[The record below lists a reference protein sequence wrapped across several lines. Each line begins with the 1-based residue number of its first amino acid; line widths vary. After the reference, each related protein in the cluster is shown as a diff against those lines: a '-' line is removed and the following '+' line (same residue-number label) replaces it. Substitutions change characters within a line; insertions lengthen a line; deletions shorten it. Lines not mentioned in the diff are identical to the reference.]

1 MPRCSTC
8 SLDLT
13 SIKALITHISVNH
26 SDELNKYDCDE
37 RGCNS
42 RFDILNSYHKH
53 LRVAHKFPSQP
64 PSTNNLHHS
73 TLTRNET
80 ILSNRIEN
88 ESETGTNNISCNET
102 CENSESCDI
111 NTVNFKCELDKAAE
125 RFVAKLYA
133 NPRLP
138 RNIVQTIVEDT
149 HIFIGDKFLGLL
161 ESSVDTTHSKLNC
174 PSDNHNKIKKPVS
187 YVIDRTFV
195 VTKNKDGTI
204 GKYVDISGQYIPLT
218 LSFKTF
224 FETNNTLD
232 IVLNYM
238 SSLESDT
245 TVIENFIQGKLWAE
259 KRSKYSYNDIV
270 IPYFLAGDDVEVN
283 NPLSS
288 HSSKV
293 MPIYASFPC
302 LPPECRSQLTNI
314 LLVLIYDS
322 WIRDSNKKNR
332 TYDIYR
338 PLIQGIKYLEKNG
351 IEINTSTGKKKIY
364 FVLGLIQRDKLGL
377 HGLLGF
383 TESFAA
389 THYCR
394 FCKMKKNDCK
404 NALIIPCELKR
415 NNVNYEQDCLANNI
429 SITGIKEKCVFN
441 GIESFHCTKNYSVD
455 EMHDVREGIAHDDL
469 IAILRKLTFEKSDC
483 YSFPLS
489 ELNDRLTMYDYGPI
503 DCSNKPP
510 LIREEDIK
518 NESKLKMTASEL
530 TTFVKLF
537 GILIKDLVDKSN
549 PCWDLYVLLPEIFD
563 FTLAKKVTKE
573 QILELNLFDYCN
585 LPNVLRDRNISV
597 TKWVEFKNIKYTPKM
612 LVLVRYENLMPV
624 FAEIDAIVTV
634 NDNVNNVYLLCNYLI
649 VLGYH
654 EHVVGYEVMRSN
666 SVVWINIEDLRNIFS
681 LFVHTSLDDELYVIL
696 NYTKY

>member
-1 MPRCSTC
+1 
-8 SLDLT
+8 
-13 SIKALITHISVNH
+13 
-26 SDELNKYDCDE
+26 
-37 RGCNS
+37 
-42 RFDILNSYHKH
+42 
-53 LRVAHKFPSQP
+53 
-64 PSTNNLHHS
+64 
-73 TLTRNET
+73 
-80 ILSNRIEN
+80 
-88 ESETGTNNISCNET
+88 
-102 CENSESCDI
+102 
-111 NTVNFKCELDKAAE
+111 
-125 RFVAKLYA
+125 
-133 NPRLP
+133 
-138 RNIVQTIVEDT
+138 
-149 HIFIGDKFLGLL
+149 
-161 ESSVDTTHSKLNC
+161 
-174 PSDNHNKIKKPVS
+174 
-187 YVIDRTFV
+187 
-195 VTKNKDGTI
+195 
-204 GKYVDISGQYIPLT
+204 
-218 LSFKTF
+218 
-224 FETNNTLD
+224 
-232 IVLNYM
+232 M

-573 QILELNLFDYCN
+573 QILGFESVIRRHHLLYIELTGKNLKPKHHFLLHYPEVCEQSGPISHVSSIRSESKHTHLTGSASVNRCRINIPLSVAKKHQLMMNFLTISDKCLMPTIIFGPISPLELNLFDYCN